1 MLANDLLVDGTPA
14 NPMGPGGIISSGT
27 EIQSWF
33 LHFDM
38 FGSAQVNATANG
50 VYDFGLPILGLIFS
64 EAGLDGTD
72 ALLGN
77 PGTIYPTG
85 VYYRDSNDSEDPVD
99 MWSLLNP
106 TTLSIEGLQNQ
117 GIGLDQLRVITATV
131 PNPEPAS
138 IVVWGLLSLFI
149 GGTAWWRGKRAT

>member
-1 MLANDLLVDGTPA
+1 MR
-14 NPMGPGGIISSGT
+14 S
-27 EIQSWF
+27 
-33 LHFDM
+33 
-38 FGSAQVNATANG
+38 
-50 VYDFGLPILGLIFS
+50 FGLPILGLIFS

-85 VYYRDSNDSEDPVD
+85 VYYRDSNDSEDPAD

-117 GIGLDQLRVITATV
+117 GIGLDQLRPGPSFQWEAGRNRTLARRVCK
-131 PNPEPAS
+131 
-138 IVVWGLLSLFI
+138 F
-149 GGTAWWRGKRAT
+149 RADDCL